1 MLTGFAPTP
10 AGLLIGGTE
19 FLKMKNRKAAIRYGS
34 TAVALGGAAS
44 LAHAA
49 VDTTEIVSAIAAA
62 GVAAAAVG
70 AAVLVMHVGI
80 KVYKWIRGAM

>member
-1 MLTGFAPTP
+1 MF
-10 AGLLIGGTE
+10 
-19 FLKMKNRKAAIRYGS
+19 KNRSAAIRFGS

-44 LAHAA
+44 LSQAA
-49 VDTTEIVSAIAAA
+49 VDTADVITAITAA
-62 GVAAAAVG
+62 GTAAAAVG